1 MPVQPIRILLVEDDL
16 ICAQVVQHELESSG
30 RNKFQVQHVSTL
42 AEAIEC
48 LSSDSFDTLI
58 LDMMLPDTSGIDT
71 LRHVRAASPN
81 VPIVILTAS
90 EDEEMALQVIREG
103 AQDYLYKGD
112 AGHKMLVRAV
122 HYAIDRKRTELELQR
137 VVEAA
142 EAANR
147 AKSDFLANMS
157 HEIRTPMTS
166 IIGFTEF
173 LYTEGDFNSAPPER
187 IEAIETIRRNGLH
200 LMDIIN
206 DILDMSKIEAGKV
219 DVERI
224 NCSPREMAE
233 DVAATMKY
241 RADVKGL
248 VLRVEYDGSIPETIQ
263 TDPTRLRQILIN
275 LLTNAVKFTEQG
287 EVSLV
292 VRYLPAGSNHE
303 SPEPAIQFVIRDT
316 GIGMSQHQLD
326 TVFHPFSQA
335 DSSTTR
341 KFGGTGLGLA
351 ISHRLA
357 DLLGGNIQV
366 ESTVGEGS
374 TFCVTIG
381 VGLANSAKLIDPHD
395 LVAADQQDQAP
406 SAGRQAKPID
416 LDARVLLAEDGPD
429 NQRLISHILT
439 KAGAIV
445 VVADNGQI
453 AFDLAFAAIES
464 GEPFDVILMDMQM
477 PVVDGYEA
485 TVKLRD
491 LGYRGP
497 IIALT
502 AHTMRGDREKCLEAG
517 CDDYLSKPIDRSIF
531 LKTVH
536 HWTELARQTRLRSEA
551 R

>member
-1 MPVQPIRILLVEDDL
+1 MPVQPIHILLVEDDL
-16 ICAQVVQHELESSG
+16 ICAQVVQHELEIPG
-30 RNKFQVQHVSTL
+30 RDKFHVHHIITL
-42 AEAIEC
+42 AEAFEC
-48 LSSDSFDTLI
+48 LSSDTFDTVI
-58 LDMMLPDTSGIDT
+58 LDMMLPDSSGIDT
-71 LRHVRAASPN
+71 LRHVRAASPD

-90 EDEEMALQVIREG
+90 EDEEMARQVIHEG
-103 AQDYLYKGD
+103 AQDFLFKGD
-112 AGHKMLVRAV
+112 TDHKILVRAV
-122 HYAIDRKRTELELQR
+122 HYAIDRKRAEQELQR

-147 AKSDFLANMS
+147 AKSEFLANMS
-157 HEIRTPMTS
+157 HEIRTPMTA

-173 LYTEGDFNSAPPER
+173 LYTEGDLTSAPPER

-206 DILDMSKIEAGKV
+206 DILDMSKIEAGKIEI
-219 DVERI
+219 ERI
-224 NCSPREMAE
+224 HCSPCETAE
-233 DVAATMKY
+233 DVAATMKH

-275 LLTNAVKFTEQG
+275 LLANAVKFTEQG
-287 EVSLV
+287 EVRLE
-292 VRYLPAGSNHE
+292 VRYLPAGSGDE
-303 SPEPAIQFVIRDT
+303 SPEPAIQFVIQDT

-326 TVFHPFSQA
+326 SVFQPFSQA

-357 DLLGGNIQV
+357 SLLGGDIQV

-374 TFCVTIG
+374 TFSVTIG
-381 VGLANSAKLIDPHD
+381 LGPANSAKLIDPLD
-395 LVAADQQDQAP
+395 QVAADQQDQSL
-406 SAGRQAKPID
+406 SAGLQAKPID

-429 NQRLISHILT
+429 NQRLISHLLT
-439 KAGAIV
+439 KAGARV
-445 VVADNGQI
+445 VVADNGQV
-453 AFDLAFAAIES
+453 AFDLAFAAVECC
-464 GEPFDVILMDMQM
+464 EPFDVILMDMQM

-485 TVKLRD
+485 TVKLRAV
-491 LGYRGP
+491 GYQGP

-502 AHTMRGDREKCLEAG
+502 AHTMRGDREKCLKAG
-517 CDDYLSKPIDRSIF
+517 CDDYLSKPIDRSVF
-531 LKTVH
+531 LQTIH
-536 HWTELARQTRLRSEA
+536 HWTELAKQTHLQSEA